1 MGNMNAIDDPLV
13 RIREALGRMSPSK
26 VRSLSRED
34 FAELLGI
41 NPKELSLNHKIK
53 IAKMLYEDFGLSYR
67 WIASRMAMSLRDV
80 SKAVKGNAATKEI
93 IKLAKIDTDTI
104 IKAIKL
110 VREGKVRN
118 PNDLVLELA
127 LDLEQAKYLFNTIVE
142 NEKVTLLPII
152 EASQKVEKLWDDIM
166 DHIYG
171 FEELVEY
178 YKERGENIIKELRRA
193 LESADEQAKKTMEE
207 ILSLQETLK
216 ALETRAKDAAK
227 PLKCIQA
234 IEEEL
239 QSFREEI
246 TSKIATLNDKITE
259 LENVEIAKINKDII
273 TLLRGLCMLA
283 HFTGNIIDCLFKLY
297 SAFIPPDKKAI
308 IEELFQRINEGRI
321 SERISPKFSLLLR
334 LPIEKLNSEDLGKI
348 IDNIISEEIDMLIR
362 NITNVNSQKSKSQ
375 QSTSE

>member
-1 MGNMNAIDDPLV
+1 MGCWRVFVIRGNATLNRMVAYKHYGNVNAIDDPLV

-80 SKAVKGNAATKEI
+80 SRAVKGNAATKET
-93 IKLAKIDTDTI
+93 IKSAKIDTDTI

-118 PNDLVLELA
+118 PNDLVLELG

-171 FEELVEY
+171 FEELMEY
-178 YKERGENIIKELRRA
+178 YEKRGENVIKELRRA
-193 LESADEQAKKTMEE
+193 LESADEQAKKTREE

-227 PLKCIQA
+227 PLKRIQA

-239 QSFREEI
+239 QSFKKEI
-246 TSKIATLNDKITE
+246 ISKIATLNDKIAE
-259 LENVEIAKINKDII
+259 LENVKIAKINKDIT
-273 TLLRGLCMLA
+273 TLQRGLHMLV
-283 HFTGNIIDCLFKLY
+283 HSTGNIIDCLFKLY
-297 SAFIPPDKKAI
+297 IASIPPDKKAI
-308 IEELFQRINEGRI
+308 IEELFQELAKG
-321 SERISPKFSLLLR
+321 
-334 LPIEKLNSEDLGKI
+334 
-348 IDNIISEEIDMLIR
+348 
-362 NITNVNSQKSKSQ
+362 
-375 QSTSE
+375 